1 MIFDTN
7 IANTLTLTLT
17 NLNITLASRIK
28 ENKTVNYLTFNKR
41 DKKDIDDF
49 IIELEKV
56 FAVNQVSD
64 NRKYIVTA
72 SCLKGTAA
80 NFYDRLAG
88 IMRWNVIGQAAN
100 TQLKLALE
108 T

>member
-41 DKKDIDDF
+41 EDENINDF
-49 IIELEKV
+49 ITKLEKT
-56 FAVNQVSD
+56 FTVNRIAN
-64 NRKYIVTA
+64 NRKY
-72 SCLKGTAA
+72 CK
-80 NFYDRLAG
+80 
-88 IMRWNVIGQAAN
+88 
-100 TQLKLALE
+100 LKL
-108 T
+108 

>member
-1 MIFDTN
+1 MFV
-7 IANTLTLTLT
+7 ANVTQVLTLVLT
-17 NLNITLASRIK
+17 NLNATLAGEGR
-28 ENKTVNYLTFNKR
+28 ENKSVNYLTFNKR